1 MGAFLDL
8 SKAFDTINHAI
19 LLKKLYK
26 YGIRRIAYE
35 WFKSYLN
42 LSEQYVYF
50 NNTFSINRY
59 ISCGVPQG
67 SILGPLLFLS
77 CVSSILYFI
86 LFADDTN
93 MFLTGK
99 NLNNIISTMNEE
111 MVKVV
116 EWLNIN
122 RLSLNTNK
130 THYII
135 SVPGKELTVQRKF
148 SLMAM

>member
-1 MGAFLDL
+1 M
-8 SKAFDTINHAI
+8 
-19 LLKKLYK
+19 
-26 YGIRRIAYE
+26 
-35 WFKSYLN
+35 
-42 LSEQYVYF
+42 
-50 NNTFSINRY
+50 
-59 ISCGVPQG
+59 
-67 SILGPLLFLS
+67 S

-93 MFLTGK
+93 MFSTGK
-99 NLNNIISTMNEE
+99 TLNNIISTMNEE
-111 MVKVV
+111 IVKVV

>member
-1 MGAFLDL
+1 
-8 SKAFDTINHAI
+8 
-19 LLKKLYK
+19 
-26 YGIRRIAYE
+26 
-35 WFKSYLN
+35 
-42 LSEQYVYF
+42 
-50 NNTFSINRY
+50 
-59 ISCGVPQG
+59 
-67 SILGPLLFLS
+67 
-77 CVSSILYFI
+77 
-86 LFADDTN
+86 

-135 SVPGKELTVQRKF
+135 FSYRKRANSSEKIF
-148 SLMAM
+148 INGNVIEKVDTTKFLGVILD

>member
-1 MGAFLDL
+1 MIIINEY
-8 SKAFDTINHAI
+8 TII
-19 LLKKLYK
+19 LYYIVYIIYSLY
-26 YGIRRIAYE
+26 YY
-35 WFKSYLN
+35 N
-42 LSEQYVYF
+42 
-50 NNTFSINRY
+50 
-59 ISCGVPQG
+59 
-67 SILGPLLFLS
+67 
-77 CVSSILYFI
+77 YFI

-99 NLNNIISTMNEE
+99 NLNNIISTMNEK

-135 SVPGKELTVQRKF
+135 FSSRKRAN
-148 SLMAM
+148 S